1 MKLSKTDRYN
11 FIQLVAF
18 SILLFFLSC
27 NSYLDG
33 ENIAIYTLN
42 YKHGLMENAL
52 IGAFYQCTVS
62 LFGLDLKSYVTLQI
76 FIMVFTVIYFLL
88 LMNLFRQVVLRAGD
102 LEDKSKYLVLVIAS
116 IVLVSNF
123 GLHKNFGS
131 VDLYLAIITLIC
143 LELLMKDKMTWLV
156 LPLAVLGQFI
166 YSGYIIMYFL
176 VLLATMIY
184 LSYKRHGKYKNLI
197 LISCATVFSTM
208 TVLHILT
215 GMAES
220 GSRLLDSAEAGQ
232 AMLDAIMN
240 SAKDASRLNGPAE
253 IRPDIYGGIV
263 WGGDLWITKKHI
275 IEIFIA
281 LVLFAPFI
289 KLGMDFVISLK
300 SKLSKE
306 DARILKVLSVIAV
319 IMMPRAL
326 LHSGAGRIVFLILFY
341 ICVVVLISMTEG
353 DGAVNKSFEEM
364 TRGFANKKIY
374 GIFLLIYLIM
384 LLPTWGTSINWMTG
398 HIANLINNVFLH
410 IW

>member
-42 YKHGLMENAL
+42 YNRGLMENAL
-52 IGAFYQCTVS
+52 IGTFYQCMVS
-62 LFGLDLKSYVTLQI
+62 LLGLDLKSYVTLQI
-76 FIMVFTVIYFLL
+76 FIMVFNVIYFLL

-131 VDLYLAIITLIC
+131 ADLYLAIITLIC

-176 VLLATMIY
+176 VLLASMIY
-184 LSYKRHGKYKNLI
+184 LSYKRQGKYKNLI

-215 GMAES
+215 GMTES
-220 GSRLLDSAEAGQ
+220 GSMLLDSATAGQ

-240 SAKDASRLNGPAE
+240 SAKDASRINGPAE

-281 LVLFAPFI
+281 VVLFAPFI
-289 KLGMDFVISLK
+289 KLAIDFMKNLK
-300 SKLSKE
+300 SKMAKE
-306 DARILKVLSVIAV
+306 EAHFFRVFSVIAI

-326 LHSGAGRIVFLILFY
+326 LHSGAGRITFLLLFY
-341 ICVVVLISMTEG
+341 ACVILLIALAEG
-353 DGAVNKSFEEM
+353 QQSLDRTIAEM
-364 TRGFANKKIY
+364 TAYFADKKIY
-374 GIFLLIYLIM
+374 GIFLLVYMIM

-398 HIANLINNVFLH
+398 HIANLINTLFLH